1 MAPGNAIR
9 LLAVLFGRWVIFV
22 NCSRFVQ
29 FVCSLF
35 QDESMPEK
43 IPPLPPRKNR
53 KVIFL
58 YCCLCIIL
66 VGGFLEIGLRVYHY
80 KKYGAWRSAAEVH
93 DPNAYTRLFERR
105 SDCAQDKYYPSPYL
119 GIVHKN
125 KVACGQESINNIG
138 ISKSKDFTFK
148 KSPDTYKVLVTGGS
162 VAERYV
168 RQHDSGQI
176 YLEDTLNLCYHPP
189 RGKKRFG
196 VWGGAVS
203 AWKQPQQTILTL
215 LYGGEFDGVM
225 SLEGFNEHR
234 IHIHNSTHGNNS
246 RRYGNVSWRFD
257 VMWPNRFARMNPL
270 ATNSFSF
277 LIKPWLIAKIKRL
290 PIIRH
295 SQLFA
300 VLLKD
305 TLRPDIAADYER
317 HYAFPA
323 GWSAKEKDAYNTRA
337 YLRRVRAF
345 HSIATAYGLDF
356 ALFIQPVPAISKR
369 LTAREKAQAGDLSY
383 TESYLKM
390 HRSLLSLNREGIPIV
405 SLLDVFQSIEYD
417 IYSDKIHYHEH
428 DYNNNNKK
436 TGDEIVNEK
445 IAAHLARHW
454 NFARRQD
461 APASCPSAV

>member
-9 LLAVLFGRWVIFV
+9 LLSILFGRWVIFV

-43 IPPLPPRKNR
+43 IPPSPSRKNW

-80 KKYGAWRSAAEVH
+80 KKYDAWRSAAEVH
-93 DPNAYTRLFERR
+93 DPNAYTRLFERQP
-105 SDCAQDKYYPSPYL
+105 DCAWTSLYPSPYL
-119 GIVHKN
+119 GFVHRDRP
-125 KVACGQESINNIG
+125 ACDQKLINNIG
-138 ISKSKDFTFK
+138 ILKSRDFTFK

-168 RQHDSGQI
+168 RQHDSGHI

-196 VWGGAVS
+196 VWGGAVG
-203 AWKQPQQTILTL
+203 AWAQPQQTILTL

-225 SLEGFNEHR
+225 SLEGFNEHK
-234 IHIHNSTHGNNS
+234 IHIHNSTH
-246 RRYGNVSWRFD
+246 GNVSWRFD
-257 VMWPNRFARMNPL
+257 VMWPNRFARVNPL
-270 ATNSFSF
+270 ATNSFSS
-277 LIKPWLIAKIKRL
+277 LIKSWLIAKIKRL

-300 VLLKD
+300 VLLKN
-305 TLRPDIAADYER
+305 TLHHDIAADYER
-317 HYAFPA
+317 HYAFPT
-323 GWSAKEKDAYNTRA
+323 GWSVKEKDAYNTRA
-337 YLRRVRAF
+337 YFRRVRAF
-345 HSIATAYGLDF
+345 HSIAIAYGLDF

-369 LTAREKAQAGDLSY
+369 LTAREKALVGDLSY

-390 HRSLLSLNREGIPIV
+390 QRRLLSLNREGIPIV

-417 IYSDKIHYHEH
+417 IYSDRIHYYRQA
-428 DYNNNNKK
+428 YNNNNKK
-436 TGDEIVNEK
+436 TGNEIVNEK

>member
-1 MAPGNAIR
+1 MAPGDAIR
-9 LLAVLFGRWVIFV
+9 LWSVLFGRWVIFV

-29 FVCSLF
+29 FFCSLF
-35 QDESMPEK
+35 QDESMLEK
-43 IPPLPPRKNR
+43 IPPLPRKN
-53 KVIFL
+53 KKIIFL

-66 VGGFLEIGLRVYHY
+66 IGGFLEIGLRVYHY
-80 KKYGAWRSAAEVH
+80 KKYDAWRSAAEVSH
-93 DPNAYTRLFERR
+93 PYAYTRLFERQPG
-105 SDCAQDKYYPSPYL
+105 CAWTSYYPSPWL
-119 GIVHKN
+119 GFVHRDRP
-125 KVACGQESINNIG
+125 ACDQELINNIG
-138 ISKSKDFTFK
+138 ILKSRDFTFK

-162 VAERYV
+162 VAAQYV
-168 RQHDSGQI
+168 RQSDSGHI

-203 AWKQPQQTILTL
+203 AWKQPQQAIMTL

-225 SLEGFNEHR
+225 SLEGFNETR
-234 IHIHNSTHGNNS
+234 VFIHNF
-246 RRYGNVSWRFD
+246 WRLD
-257 VMWPNRFARMNPL
+257 VMWPPRRFASINPL
-270 ATNSFSF
+270 ATNRFSS
-277 LIKPWLIAKIKRL
+277 LIKSWLIAKIKRL

-295 SQLFA
+295 AHLSEM
-300 VLLKD
+300 LLKD
-305 TLRPDIAADYER
+305 TRPPIIGADYER
-317 HYAFPA
+317 HYGFPA
-323 GWSAKEKDAYNTRA
+323 GWSAEEKDAYNTRA

-369 LTAREKAQAGDLSY
+369 LTAREKALVGDLSY

-405 SLLDVFQSIEYD
+405 SLLDVFKSIEYD
-417 IYSDKIHYHEH
+417 IYNDQIHYYPP
-428 DYNNNNKK
+428 DYPHADNNNNKK
-436 TGDEIVNEK
+436 TGDKVVNEK

-454 NFARRQD
+454 NFERRQD

>member
-1 MAPGNAIR
+1 MK
-9 LLAVLFGRWVIFV
+9 
-22 NCSRFVQ
+22 
-29 FVCSLF
+29 VC
-35 QDESMPEK
+35 PK
-43 IPPLPPRKNR
+43 KYPPRKNR

-93 DPNAYTRLFERR
+93 DPNTYTRLFERQPGCVR
-105 SDCAQDKYYPSPYL
+105 NSYYPSPYL
-119 GIVHKN
+119 GFVHRDSP
-125 KVACGQESINNIG
+125 ACDQKLINNIG
-138 ISKSKDFTFK
+138 ILKGKDFTFK

-162 VAERYV
+162 VAAQYV
-168 RQHDSGQI
+168 RPRDSGQI

-196 VWGGAVS
+196 VWRGAVN
-203 AWKQPQQTILTL
+203 AWKQPQQAIMTL

-225 SLEGFNEHR
+225 SLEGFNENR
-234 IHIHNSTHGNNS
+234 ILIHGA
-246 RRYGNVSWRFD
+246 WRFD
-257 VMWPNRFARMNPL
+257 GLWPPRRFASINPL
-270 ATNSFSF
+270 ATNSFSS
-277 LIKPWLIAKIKRL
+277 LIKLWLIAKIKRL

-295 SQLFA
+295 SHLFA
-300 VLLKD
+300 LLLKG
-305 TLRPDIAADYER
+305 TLLPNIDADYER

-356 ALFIQPVPAISKR
+356 ALFIQPVPTLSKR
-369 LTAREKAQAGDLSY
+369 LTAREKALAGNLSY
-383 TESYLKM
+383 AESYLKM
-390 HRSLLSLNREGIPIV
+390 HDRLLSLNREGIPIV

-417 IYSDKIHYHEH
+417 IYRDQIHYYPYDHPYA
-428 DYNNNNKK
+428 YNNNNKK
-436 TGDEIVNEK
+436 TGDEVVNEK

>member
-1 MAPGNAIR
+1 M
-9 LLAVLFGRWVIFV
+9 
-22 NCSRFVQ
+22 S
-29 FVCSLF
+29 
-35 QDESMPEK
+35 EK
-43 IPPLPPRKNR
+43 TPSPRKNR

-80 KKYGAWRSAAEVH
+80 KKYDAWRSAAEV
-93 DPNAYTRLFERR
+93 NNSYAYTRLFEQFEQQPGCTWT
-105 SDCAQDKYYPSPYL
+105 SYYPSPYL
-119 GIVHKN
+119 GFVHKDSP
-125 KVACGQESINNIG
+125 ACDQKLINNIG
-138 ISKSKDFTFK
+138 ILKSRDFTFK

-162 VAERYV
+162 VAEQYV
-168 RQHDSGQI
+168 RQRDSGHI

-196 VWGGAVS
+196 VWGGAVG

-225 SLEGFNEHR
+225 SLEGSNEHK
-234 IHIHNSTHGNNS
+234 IYTSDFAHGNV
-246 RRYGNVSWRFD
+246 GWRFD
-257 VMWPNRFARMNPL
+257 VLWPHRFARMNLL
-270 ATNSFSF
+270 ATNSFSS

-295 SQLFA
+295 SHLFTM
-300 VLLKD
+300 LLKD
-305 TLRPDIAADYER
+305 TRPSNIAADYER

-345 HSIATAYGLDF
+345 HSIAIAYGLDF

-369 LTAREKAQAGDLSY
+369 LTAREKALVGDLSY

-390 HRSLLSLNREGIPIV
+390 HRRLLSLNREGIPIV

-417 IYSDKIHYHEH
+417 IYLDPIHYYPPHH
-428 DYNNNNKK
+428 PHVDNNNNKK
-436 TGDEIVNEK
+436 IGDEIVNEK

-454 NFARRQD
+454 NFERRQD
-461 APASCPSAV
+461 APASCPPAV